1 MEAKAGDAVEI
12 KLKDES
18 INGILMPEETDFSF
32 IKLDNGYNLGIKK
45 RNIKSIN
52 IISKKKTK
60 EGKFSKVK
68 KNKKLPDITIL
79 HTGGTIASKVDYKTG
94 GVLAQF
100 KPEELVGMFP
110 ELGDIVNI
118 KSRLIGNIMSENMV
132 FEHYNLIAKE
142 IKKEVEKGVKGII
155 VTHGTDTMHYT
166 SAALSFILE
175 DLSVPVVLVGA
186 QRSSDRGSS
195 DAAVNLISACIFVA
209 NTAIAGVTICM
220 HENQEDD
227 KCLIIDGLNSRKMH
241 TSRRDA
247 FRPINKNPIAKVN
260 YKNKKVELI
269 NIPKIK
275 NQKPKL
281 KLRLFKDVKVG
292 LIKSKPGMYAEE
304 FNSYKNFD
312 GLIIEGT
319 GLGHIPIIESDKFTK
334 ENKKILNTIKELCKK
349 TVTVMTSQTIYGRV
363 NLNVYSSGRLLSEA
377 GVLGNYC
384 DTTPETSYIKLAWL
398 LSNYPKKEVQKLYSK
413 NLRGEVSE
421 RSENIFLI

>member
-12 KLKDES
+12 KLKDE
-18 INGILMPEETDFSF
+18 IIKGILMPEETDFSF

-60 EGKFSKVK
+60 ESKFSKVK
-68 KNKKLPDITIL
+68 KNKKLQDITIL

-94 GVLAQF
+94 GVVAQF
-100 KPEELVGMFP
+100 KPEEIVAMFP
-110 ELGDIVNI
+110 ELGKIANI

-142 IKKEVEKGVKGII
+142 IKKEVEKGTQGII

-175 DLSVPVVLVGA
+175 GLTIPVILVGA

-195 DAAVNLISACIFVA
+195 DAAVNLISSCIFIA
-209 NTAIAGVTICM
+209 NTKIPGVTICM

-247 FRPINKNPIAKVN
+247 FRPINKNPIAKVD

-269 NIPKIK
+269 NTSKIK
-275 NQKPKL
+275 NQKSKL

-349 TVTVMTSQTIYGRV
+349 TVTVMTPQTIYGRI
-363 NLNVYSSGRLLSEA
+363 NLNVYSPGRLLSEA

-398 LSNYPKKEVQKLYSK
+398 LSNYAKKEVKRLYSK

>member
-319 GLGHIPIIESDKFTK
+319 GLGHIPVLESDKFTK